1 MHFQYPAKKSF
12 TKVALALLLYE
23 FLFQIGSTVL
33 IQHGGPIYQH
43 EDITMIT
50 VSLFGL
56 VLMLLLLSGDGIPK
70 TQHARFRPWTYG
82 WLLLLVYGLQAL
94 SSILLSPLEAFL
106 HQQGFSMDY
115 ATEVASGRMTGF
127 FMILYAVI
135 VAPFVE
141 ECLFRGLIFNVLRRY
156 GRLFAIV
163 ISALLFALMH
173 GNLMQFL
180 TALFVGMLLALIRE
194 RYGFGYAILMHLSNN
209 AFALFF
215 NNYGESSTGISLLY
229 MAFIYGGLLTVVV
242 TLFTHLKKLRRF
254 LRSEHSFPAMLKLW
268 CTTPAVIVV
277 TVLFVALTALSI
289 VE

>member
-1 MHFQYPAKKSF
+1 MNFQHPAKQRF

-56 VLMLLLLSGDGIPK
+56 VLMLLLLGGDDVPK
-70 TQHARFRPWTYG
+70 TQHARFRIRTYG
-82 WLLLLVYGLQAL
+82 WLLLLIYGLQAL

-106 HQQGFSMDY
+106 HQQGFSMSY

-135 VAPFVE
+135 IAPFVE
-141 ECLFRGLIFNVLRRY
+141 ECLFRGLIFNQLRHQ

-215 NNYGESSTGISLLY
+215 NNYGESSMGISLLY

-242 TLFTHLKKLRRF
+242 TLFTHFKKLRRF
-254 LRSEHSFPAMLKLW
+254 LRSEHSFPKMLKMW
-268 CTTPAVIVV
+268 FMTPAVLVI
-277 TVLFVALTALSI
+277 TVLFVVLTALSI
-289 VE
+289 FE